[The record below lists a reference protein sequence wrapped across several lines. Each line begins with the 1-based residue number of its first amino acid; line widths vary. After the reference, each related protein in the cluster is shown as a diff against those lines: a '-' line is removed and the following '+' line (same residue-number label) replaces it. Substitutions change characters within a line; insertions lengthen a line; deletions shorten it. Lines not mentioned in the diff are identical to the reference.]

1 MYVRMNVT
9 QFSRIV
15 IMIMRKREKE
25 IGTRIM
31 KSENRILWERS
42 QNIRM
47 LTCYHIEKPK
57 DIYIR
62 SIILAFQGLTGGT
75 IMTQTTLYIRS
86 KIHLVDV

>member
-1 MYVRMNVT
+1 
-9 QFSRIV
+9 
-15 IMIMRKREKE
+15 
-25 IGTRIM
+25 M

-62 SIILAFQGLTGGT
+62 SINLAFQGLTGGT

-86 KIHLVDV
+86 KIHLVGV